1 MTERT
6 GRPMDTRL
14 RVRGWLSVRTPLHV
28 GGIALDP
35 AEALPL
41 AVDGQGRVYVPGTS
55 LAGALRD
62 WMRGTDTRRDAL
74 KDLWGF
80 VADGV
85 SNDGNTSRVVVRDAV
100 IATTTRTDGY
110 GVPADPIDPVTL
122 PTRHGV
128 GIDRFTGAAAPEF
141 LYTRTVVPRGSYLCF
156 EMDIESI
163 AEHRDSDRARLAA
176 LLAALSDEEIP
187 LGAATRRGLGTV
199 SLLASPLTVH
209 EHDLTKPAGLLA
221 LLNGRPGKANLSGAP
236 LPGRRSL
243 LKIRIH
249 WEPAAPVMVRESGE
263 GPAIGTLPL
272 TTRLNGEFVAL
283 TLTGGSIKG
292 ALRGH
297 AEFIERTA
305 RGICAPDRPSETAA
319 PREHSDSFRAQLD
332 QLSTVRRIF
341 GSGRGEHGGGA
352 GALTAH
358 ECVSRTEIPSKVWTA
373 LTDAPPGAVPE
384 ERPKL
389 SNADRAALQ
398 KLGMDQADHVAIDRW
413 TGGAAN
419 GRLYSV
425 LEPHKVE
432 WEPINLTIDLTRL
445 GDEHD
450 VELALLLLVLRDL
463 SNGRIPLG
471 GMVTRGFGDINVSSI
486 TLTGGRW
493 PDGALLSEALS
504 DTELNEAWQNHA
516 RREETA

>member
-85 SNDGNTSRVVVRDAV
+85 SNDGNTSRVVIRDAV

-110 GVPADPIDPVTL
+110 GVPIDPIDPVTL
-122 PTRHGV
+122 PARHGV

-156 EMDIESI
+156 EMDIEST
-163 AEHRDSDRARLAA
+163 AAHHDSDRAHLAA

-199 SLLASPLTVH
+199 SLLASPLSVH
-209 EHDLTKPAGLLA
+209 EHDLTDPAGLLA
-221 LLNGRPGKANLSGAP
+221 LLNGRPAQAHLSGAS
-236 LPGRRSL
+236 LPGRRSR
-243 LKIRIH
+243 LKIRID

-263 GPAIGTLPL
+263 GAAIGTLPL

-292 ALRGH
+292 ALRSH

-305 RGICAPDRPSETAA
+305 RGICAPARPSGDAA

-332 QLSTVRRIF
+332 QLPTVRRLF
-341 GSGRGEHGGGA
+341 GSGRGKHGGGA

-373 LTDAPPGAVPE
+373 LTDAPPGTVPE

-389 SNADRAALQ
+389 SDADRKALET
-398 KLGMDQADHVAIDRW
+398 LGLDQADHVAIDRW
-413 TGGAAN
+413 TGGAAS

-425 LEPHKVE
+425 LEPHNVV
-432 WEPINLTIDLTRL
+432 WEPIHLTVDLTRL
-445 GDEHD
+445 GDERD
-450 VELALLLLVLRDL
+450 AELALLLLVLRDL
-463 SNGRIPLG
+463 ENGRIPLG
-471 GMVTRGFGDINVSSI
+471 GMVTRGFGDINVSQI
-486 TLTGGRW
+486 TLTGDRW
-493 PDGALLSEALS
+493 PNGASLHEAL
-504 DTELNEAWQNHA
+504 DDQDLNQAWNTYLD
-516 RREETA
+516 EVTV